1 MRHRLDLY
9 HWSHLKRQNSTRRQA
24 RQLRAPGF
32 SPLCYV
38 NQPLAPVL
46 ATQGNQR
53 NLQPQL
59 RFLQPAA
66 RLRPSRHMPPTTLS
80 RVAAAATPRHSLI
93 SPVRSFAIRV
103 AGQKASRSKE
113 TSGFIRPAA
122 TASPPDV
129 NRLTPRPTGVSQEQL
144 S

>member
-1 MRHRLDLY
+1 
-9 HWSHLKRQNSTRRQA
+9 
-24 RQLRAPGF
+24 
-32 SPLCYV
+32 
-38 NQPLAPVL
+38 
-46 ATQGNQR
+46 
-53 NLQPQL
+53 
-59 RFLQPAA
+59 
-66 RLRPSRHMPPTTLS
+66 MPPTTLS

-103 AGQKASRSKE
+103 AGQKASRSEE

>member
-1 MRHRLDLY
+1 MDLY
-9 HWSHLKRQNSTRRQA
+9 PWSHLKRQNSTRRQA

-93 SPVRSFAIRV
+93 SISCPLPFASLGKRPRALKKPADSSGLLQALTSSGLSHHAQQVLRRS
-103 AGQKASRSKE
+103 S
-113 TSGFIRPAA
+113 
-122 TASPPDV
+122 
-129 NRLTPRPTGVSQEQL
+129 
-144 S
+144 